1 MEGTVKNNELVQEV
15 AQFIDDRKGIDTI
28 AIDIS
33 KQSSFTDYF
42 VIATVT
48 SWAHLKG
55 LHKEL
60 KGFLKERGALSF
72 NQHKIL
78 RDESWVLIDCGDI
91 VIHLMNREMRDFY
104 ELESLWFSGTVVY
117 QSSKSSKSS
126 PSS

>member
-1 MEGTVKNNELVQEV
+1 MEDTVKSEVLVEKI
-15 AQFIDDRKGIDTI
+15 AKFIDDRKGIDTI

-33 KQSSFTDYF
+33 RQSSFTDYF
-42 VIATVT
+42 VITTVT

-55 LHKEL
+55 LYREL
-60 KGFLKERGALSF
+60 KGFLKERGADTF

-78 RDESWVLIDCGDI
+78 RDETWVLIDCGTI

-104 ELESLWFSGTVVY
+104 ELESLWFSGEIVF